1 MPVGKT
7 LAAERR
13 SQGKTLVEIQTSTR
27 VMGRLLQ
34 ALEEERWD
42 DLPSPVYV
50 KGYIQNYAHA
60 LGIDAAP
67 LLAEYAADQ
76 ASRAAAPR
84 LERIP
89 GRTVVPHR
97 REVHEVPRQ
106 VWISLAIGVVL
117 VALAF
122 WGISAVLSSD
132 GAPPP
137 IPPAGVTTSTPET
150 TATAPGIT
158 GTEAEPTTV
167 TATPASDAPDGFEL
181 VVNVAAGESSWLKI
195 EVDGLTAYEGTLPG
209 GQEKRY
215 TVTGDA
221 FVRIGKPASVTVTR
235 DGEPVPVPLG
245 QGIAE
250 VRIVADKE

>member
-13 SQGKTLVEIQTSTR
+13 SQGKTLVDIRGSTR
-27 VMGRLLQ
+27 IMGRLLQ

-60 LGIDAAP
+60 LSIDPAP

-76 ASRAAAPR
+76 QSHAAKPK

-89 GRTVVPHR
+89 GRTVVPHQ

-106 VWISLAIGVVL
+106 VWAALAIAVL
-117 VALAF
+117 LIALAV
-122 WGISAVLSSD
+122 WGVSALLGRD
-132 GAPPP
+132 DTPPP
-137 IPPAGVTTSTPET
+137 IPPVGTP
-150 TATAPGIT
+150 TATPKATLTAPGVT
-158 GTEAEPTTV
+158 GAEAEPTTV
-167 TATPASDAPDGFEL
+167 TPSGESLEGGFEL
-181 VVNVAAGESSWLKI
+181 VVAVAAGQSSWLKI
-195 EVDGLTAYEGTLPG
+195 DVDGLTAYEGTLPG

-215 TVTGDA
+215 TVTGEA

-235 DGEPVPVPLG
+235 DGEPVAVPLG

-250 VRIVADKE
+250 VRVTADEE